1 MLDSFVQYI
10 KTNLREHE
18 QIKGGVPKIQITKD
32 PEQSKQLDKV
42 REGISED
49 KVTEDPEAITD
60 HRNTRPITHN
70 RSCPLKCLS
79 KMECLSSSRLCQD
92 NKEHCKNKQTC
103 CNNCRVGLS
112 GPLTRICLRKAGC
125 YNRNYWR

>member
-18 QIKGGVPKIQITKD
+18 QIKGGVSKFQITKD

-42 REGISED
+42 RGGISEV

-60 HRNTRPITHN
+60 RRNTRPI
-70 RSCPLKCLS
+70 R
-79 KMECLSSSRLCQD
+79 
-92 NKEHCKNKQTC
+92 
-103 CNNCRVGLS
+103 NCRV
-112 GPLTRICLRKAGC
+112 TKNC
-125 YNRNYWR
+125 YFSV